1 MTNCWIKTRLSIH
14 RLLTTKKG
22 GYLII
27 SLFFVIPIIIA
38 YCIFRSKGSSLHS
51 FYYLFNL
58 NYPDSGHA
66 NHAILFF
73 WIGVIGTIVIS
84 GLLMMLFTNGIQRWV
99 ERIREGRKV
108 FKWISGHYVMIG
120 YNRMSINIINRM
132 NLDWRT
138 QLVILTRK
146 NPMQLRAELQSSL
159 ADDRKEKHIIIYA
172 GGRDRI
178 KNLNLDKA
186 KEVYIIV
193 ENNEWESQYTRSMA
207 ILEEVAINAKQR
219 HKDNQLRTNLYINE
233 VAAYNIIAQ
242 LNLPIFDGIEKLD
255 VHPFNLYD
263 NWARLLWSYNGLKDE
278 NGKYVYDQLDFEPI
292 KSPDNHVHL
301 VIVGFNS
308 MGRALWQEAVRIAH
322 YPNFD
327 EKTGKNQTIITV
339 IDPRANEIET
349 ELLTQYPDYAKT
361 IKDIKFEYKAN
372 RIEDN
377 DIRQELI
384 AWAQDK
390 DEMLTVAVCFSDADK
405 ALSTALAL
413 PEKLFFDY
421 NKLEL
426 VPKDKDEP
434 DGKQILVK
442 SYSRTR
448 ILVQQSVR
456 HSIDKLLEANRE
468 KYVNMRFFGNFEDAF
483 SMDLLD
489 DYLAICVNGIYTGRG
504 KDGKELDADFY
515 NIEKLKALDINEH
528 YADWEKSWLQT
539 TSEQDK
545 LSTRYQIDHYR
556 STLPII
562 AQGLGNELADRLA
575 QSEHLRWIAERTLAG
590 WRQVEYGEKRVNELK
605 LHTDIIPYH
614 QLSKDEKRKDS
625 NVVLFAETLVKAK
638 KESQKAK

>member
-1 MTNCWIKTRLSIH
+1 MTNCWIKARLSIH
-14 RLLTTKKG
+14 RLLTAKKG

-27 SLFFVIPIIIA
+27 SLFFVIPIIIS
-38 YCIFRSKGSSLHS
+38 YCIFRSRGSSLHGL
-51 FYYLFNL
+51 YYLFNL

-66 NHAILFF
+66 NYAILFF

-132 NLDWRT
+132 DLDWRT
-138 QLVILTRK
+138 RLVILTRK
-146 NPMQLRAELQSSL
+146 NPIQIRAELQSLL

-186 KEVYIIV
+186 KEVYILA
-193 ENNEWESQYTRSMA
+193 ENNELESQYTRSMA
-207 ILEEVAINAKQR
+207 LLEEVAKNAKQR
-219 HKDNQLRTNLYINE
+219 PKDNQLKTNLYINE
-233 VAAYNIIAQ
+233 VTAYNMIAQ
-242 LNLPIFDGIEKLD
+242 LNLPKFDGIEKLD

-292 KSPDNHVHL
+292 KNTDRHVHL

-327 EKTGKNQTIITV
+327 EEKAKNQTVITV
-339 IDPRANEIET
+339 IDPRANEIEE
-349 ELLTQYPDYAKT
+349 ELLTQYPDYPKT
-361 IKDIKFEYKAN
+361 ISDIKFEFKAN
-372 RIEDN
+372 KIEDN

-390 DEMLTVAVCFSDADK
+390 EKMLTMAICFSDADK
-405 ALSTALAL
+405 ALSTALSL
-413 PEKLFFDY
+413 PEKLFFKY
-421 NKLEL
+421 NELEL
-426 VPKDKDEP
+426 VAKDKDNPE
-434 DGKQILVK
+434 GKQILVK
-442 SYSRTR
+442 NYSRVR
-448 ILVQQSVR
+448 ILVRQSVR
-456 HSIDKLLEANRE
+456 RSIDKLLEANRE
-468 KYVNMRFFGNFEDAF
+468 KYVNMRFFGNYEDAF
-483 SMDLLD
+483 SKDLLD

-504 KDGKELDADFY
+504 KDGKTLDANFY

-528 YADWEKSWLQT
+528 YADWEKSWLFT

-562 AQGLGNELADRLA
+562 AQGLGNDLTDRLA

-590 WRQVEYGEKRVNELK
+590 WRQVKNGEKRVNELK
-605 LHTDIIPYH
+605 LHTDIVPYH
-614 QLSKDEKRKDS
+614 QLSIDEKRKDS